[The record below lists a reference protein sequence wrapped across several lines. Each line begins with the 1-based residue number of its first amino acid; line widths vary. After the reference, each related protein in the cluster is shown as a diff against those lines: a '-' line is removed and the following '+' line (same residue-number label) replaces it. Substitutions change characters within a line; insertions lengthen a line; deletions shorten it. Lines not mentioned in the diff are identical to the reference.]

1 MLRKRGLRTPDS
13 LSHAPEQQVFRGC
26 LYSFLRKLRL
36 PSPIFNFASQKG
48 LHTLDSLSHA
58 PEQQVFRGC
67 LYYQATA
74 PQERLAVLHKE
85 RLAVRMRGAP
95 CHPTRHPASSVL
107 DLDLHALD
115 LDLPSARHR
124 QVSRRALFAPALPFP
139 IRRMQTIE
147 KRRCLGCVFCI
158 LMHPLRFSPERK
170 RVCMADGNDSAG
182 AKQHGG

>member
-1 MLRKRGLRTPDS
+1 MFRGCICSFLRKLQLRSPIFNFAAQKGLCTPDS
-13 LSHAPEQQVFRGC
+13 LSHAPEQQVFRGY

-36 PSPIFNFASQKG
+36 P
-48 LHTLDSLSHA
+48 LH
-58 PEQQVFRGC
+58 PV
-67 LYYQATA
+67 YYQATA
-74 PQERLAVLHKE
+74 PQE

-107 DLDLHALD
+107 DLDLHA

-170 RVCMADGNDSAG
+170 RVCMADGNGSAG

>member
-1 MLRKRGLRTPDS
+1 M
-13 LSHAPEQQVFRGC
+13 FRGC
-26 LYSFLRKLRL
+26 LY
-36 PSPIFNFASQKG
+36 IQ
-48 LHTLDSLSHA
+48 
-58 PEQQVFRGC
+58 

-170 RVCMADGNDSAG
+170 RVCMADGNDSTG

>member
-1 MLRKRGLRTPDS
+1 MCIRDSQLRCNYSLSQYIPIRLRVLPHRTSIIKSQPPDS
-13 LSHAPEQQVFRGC
+13 ALLNH
-26 LYSFLRKLRL
+26 FLTSMN
-36 PSPIFNFASQKG
+36 SPCSWAACTQC
-48 LHTLDSLSHA
+48 T
-58 PEQQVFRGC
+58 
-67 LYYQATA
+67 QATA
-74 PQERLAVLHKE
+74 PKE
-85 RLAVRMRGAP
+85 RFAVRRTP
-95 CHPTRHPASSVL
+95 PANSAI

-170 RVCMADGNDSAG
+170 RVCMADGNDSARCKT
-182 AKQHGG
+182 AQRLTVRTVTLA